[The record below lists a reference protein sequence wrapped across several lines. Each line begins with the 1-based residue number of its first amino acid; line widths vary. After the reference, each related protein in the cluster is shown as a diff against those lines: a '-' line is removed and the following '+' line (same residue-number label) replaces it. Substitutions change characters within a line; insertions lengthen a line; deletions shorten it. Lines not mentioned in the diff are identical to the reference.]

1 MPTEMDGP
9 SDSVPAHLDDV
20 VLQPFR
26 QPKFDRVT
34 HLNNVLPALS
44 LSATSHPAKR
54 RDGAS
59 LAELTSHTQMTL
71 SQMNAHTARLSEN
84 LTTLTDD
91 IIRTGSRLAYE
102 VEMLRGDALAL
113 SEALDEGLVNDMR
126 RLLPVE
132 AESSADVDAGQPADP
147 DRAPPVQ
154 DVPAESGDGRHD
166 PEEPSPRRI
175 AQHLER
181 LRTLATAK
189 SRLEAVVRVFGDA
202 MEWTLPPSEL
212 STITSSFISVSGP
225 DPASDSRRLEEKG
238 QAAAKR
244 LRDEI
249 GVLLA
254 GSPGQQ
260 GVDAAR
266 QRVEYL
272 RQLTK
277 VWKGTAEE
285 KARSKFVDSLAKLV
299 AEKERSLGR

>member
-1 MPTEMDGP
+1 MDGP
-9 SDSVPAHLDDV
+9 GDSAPTHLDDV
-20 VLQPFR
+20 TLQPFR
-26 QPKFDRVT
+26 QPKFDHVT
-34 HLNNVLPALS
+34 HLNNILPALS
-44 LSATSHPAKR
+44 LSATSHPSKR
-54 RDGAS
+54 RTGAS

-71 SQMNAHTARLSEN
+71 SQMNAHTTRLSDN

-126 RLLPVE
+126 RLMPVE
-132 AESSADVDAGQPADP
+132 AKSPTDIDAGQPADL
-147 DRAPPVQ
+147 DRGRPAQ
-154 DVPAESGDGRHD
+154 DVSAESGDGRRGPD
-166 PEEPSPRRI
+166 EPSSSSI

-225 DPASDSRRLEEKG
+225 DPGSDSQRLEEKG
-238 QAAAKR
+238 QATAKR

-249 GVLLA
+249 SALLA

-266 QRVEYL
+266 QRVESL

-285 KARSKFVDSLAKLV
+285 RARSKFVDSLAKLV